1 MTSITMLI
9 KNFSLRHIQS
19 HKITLQSM
27 EDTQDGH
34 HIQNVVNHVEVVR
47 RPDTDTVII
56 QPQDTEE
63 RAAAD

>member
-1 MTSITMLI
+1 
-9 KNFSLRHIQS
+9 
-19 HKITLQSM
+19 M
-27 EDTQDGH
+27 EDTQNGH
-34 HIQNVVNHVEVVR
+34 HIQNVVNHVEVEQ